1 MDNENQKYIKK
12 YDVVIVGSGAGAGP
26 IAYELSKSGKK
37 VLVLEKG
44 PWLKTEDFFKDEIV
58 ATRRSVYTPNLKD
71 EPQVIEELNDKGE
84 WEAKSNADTQRDFWN
99 GSVVGGS
106 SNFMSGYFHRM
117 KPIDFKLKSEFGEIE
132 GANIVDWPI
141 SYDDLEPYY
150 DKVEK
155 VVGVSGEA
163 RKHSTLEPRSS
174 LDFPFPPLNE
184 NIISSWIDNA
194 CRKEGYEAVRCAR
207 SILSASKNERHS
219 CSYSHYCGSYGCS
232 TGAKGSSRVAL
243 LDEALKTGN
252 LTISAFSKVFYLNSN
267 ENSRVTE
274 AHFYNREGEEKIVTA
289 DIFVVAGQ
297 AIESSRLLLMSKSNK
312 FPNGL
317 ANNNGLVGKNIVFS
331 GGGIGS
337 GDLHKKDLEESDFE
351 ELLRPGIFVNRS
363 IQNWYSID
371 DKDFGKAKGGTVDFL
386 FEHSNPTGKA
396 MRQKWNDDGTL
407 LYGSNLKKKM
417 KYYFTQMRKISFE
430 VFNDWLPT
438 DNCFVSLDPDVKD
451 KWGDNVARIRIS
463 NHEQD
468 IKVGGFLAKRA
479 ELVLKNLGAKN
490 ITSSISGG
498 APPNLVAGGCRFG
511 NDAKTSVLD
520 KNCKAHEVE
529 NLYVTDAS
537 FMPTGGSVPY
547 TWTIYANSFRVADEI
562 LKKMD

>member
-1 MDNENQKYIKK
+1 MAEENPLDFKK
-12 YDVVIVGSGAGAGP
+12 YDVIIVGSGAGAGP
-26 IAYELSKSGKK
+26 IAYELSKAGKK

-44 PWLKTEDFFKDEIV
+44 PWFKTEDFFKDEIV
-58 ATRRSVYTPNLKD
+58 SSRRSVYTPNLKD
-71 EPQVIEELNDKGE
+71 EPQVIEELNDAGE

-117 KPIDFKLKSEFGEIE
+117 KPVDFNLKSEFGEIE

-141 SYDDLEPYY
+141 DYEDLEPYY

-184 NIISSWIDNA
+184 NIISAWIDDA
-194 CRKEGYEAVRCAR
+194 CQKEGYSAVRCAR
-207 SILSASKNERHS
+207 AIVSQPINDRTS

-252 LTISAFSKVFYLNSN
+252 LTISAFSKVFYLKSD
-267 ENSRVTE
+267 ENGKVTE
-274 AHFYNREGEEKIVTA
+274 AHFYNKEGEVKKAAA

-297 AIESSRLLLMSKSNK
+297 AIESSRLLLASKSEK
-312 FPNGL
+312 FPKGL

-331 GGGIGS
+331 GGGVGS
-337 GDLHKKDLEESDFE
+337 GDLHKKDLEEKDFE

-363 IQNWYSID
+363 IQNWYTID
-371 DKDFGKAKGGTVDFL
+371 DDKFGRGKGGTVDFL

-396 MRQKWNDDGTL
+396 IRQKWNNDGTL
-407 LYGSNLKKKM
+407 LYGSALKQKM

-438 DNCFVSLDPDVKD
+438 DNCFVTLDPDVKD

-463 NHEQD
+463 NHGQD
-468 IKVGGFLAKRA
+468 IKVGEYLAERA
-479 ELVLKNLGAKN
+479 EVILENLGAKN
-490 ITSSISGG
+490 IKSSISGG

-511 NDAKTSVLD
+511 VDPNTSVLD
-520 KNCKAHEVE
+520 RNCKAHEVD

-562 LKKMD
+562 LKRM

>member
-1 MDNENQKYIKK
+1 MKLESK

-26 IAYELSKSGKK
+26 IAYELSRAGKK

-44 PWLKTEDFFKDEIV
+44 PWFKTDDFSKDEIV
-58 ATRRSVYTPNLKD
+58 SSRRSVYTPNLKD
-71 EPQVIEELNDKGE
+71 EPQVIEEKNNRGE
-84 WEAKSNADTQRDFWN
+84 WVAKSNSETGRDFWN

-117 KPIDFKLKSEFGEIE
+117 KPVDFRLKSEFGEVE

-141 SYDDLEPYY
+141 DYEELESYY

-155 VVGVSGEA
+155 IVGVSGEA
-163 RKHSTLEPRSS
+163 RNHSTLEPRSS
-174 LDFPFPPLNE
+174 LDFPYPPLAE
-184 NIISSWIDNA
+184 NIISSWIDKA
-194 CRKEGYEAVRCAR
+194 CKDEGYDAVRCAR
-207 SILSASKNERHS
+207 AIISQPNNERSS

-232 TGAKGSSRVAL
+232 TGAKGSSRVSL

-252 LTISAFSKVFYLNSN
+252 LTISAFSKVYYLYTDDTGKIVS
-267 ENSRVTE
+267 
-274 AHFYNREGEEKIVTA
+274 AHFYNKEGKKDKVSA

-297 AIESSRLLLMSKSNK
+297 AVESSRLLLSSKCEKSRS
-312 FPNGL
+312 GL
-317 ANNNGLVGKNIVFS
+317 AKNNGQVGKNIIFS
-331 GGGIGS
+331 GGGVGS
-337 GDLHKKDLEESDFE
+337 GIIHKKNIKEEDFTT
-351 ELLRPGIFVNRS
+351 LLRPGVFVNRS
-363 IQNWYSID
+363 IQNWYTID
-371 DKDFGKAKGGTVDFL
+371 DTSFGKHKGGTVDFL
-386 FEHSNPTGKA
+386 FEHSNGIGKA
-396 MRQKWNDDGTL
+396 VRNKWNNDGTL
-407 LYGSNLKKKM
+407 LYGSALKQKM

-438 DNCFVSLDPDVKD
+438 DNCFVSIDPDVKD

-463 NHEQD
+463 NHNQD
-468 IKVGGFLAKRA
+468 IKIGKYLASRA
-479 ELVLKNLGAKN
+479 EVILKNIGA
-490 ITSSISGG
+490 TSIKSNISGG

-511 NDAKTSVLD
+511 NNANISVLD

-547 TWTIYANSFRVADEI
+547 TWTIYANSFRVADKILEI
-562 LKKMD
+562 L